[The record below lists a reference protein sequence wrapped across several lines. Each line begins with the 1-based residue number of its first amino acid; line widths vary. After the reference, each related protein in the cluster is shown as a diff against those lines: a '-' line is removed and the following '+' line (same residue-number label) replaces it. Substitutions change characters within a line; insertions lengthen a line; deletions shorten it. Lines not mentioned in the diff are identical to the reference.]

1 MTEAPAVSTLS
12 FVHPNARIHSS
23 VRVEPFCVVYDNVE
37 IGEGSVIGPHVTI
50 YPGARIGKNVK
61 IYPGAV
67 ISGEPQDLKYQG
79 EETFTEIGDN
89 TIIRECVTVNRGTT
103 WLGKTVVGSN
113 CLLMAYSHVAHDC
126 VIGNNCVIA
135 NNVNLAGH
143 IVIEDYVNIGGVTAV
158 QQFLRIGKYSF
169 VTGGS
174 LVRKD
179 VPPYIKVA
187 REPLQYAG
195 VNVVGL
201 RRRGFSD
208 EQIKNIEDVYRVIFV
223 KHTNVSKALDELV
236 NGALSSAERETIVT
250 FIKNSKDGIVKGFAS
265 HHGDAA

>member
-1 MTEAPAVSTLS
+1 MTEAPTSPMS
-12 FVHPNARIHSS
+12 FVHQGARVHPS
-23 VRVEPFCVVYDNVE
+23 VRVEPFAVIYDNVE

-50 YPGARIGKNVK
+50 YPGARIGKNVR

-79 EETFTEIGDN
+79 EETLTEIGDN
-89 TIIRECVTVNRGTT
+89 TVIRECVTVNRGTT

-113 CLLMAYSHVAHDC
+113 CLLMAYSHVAHDT
-126 VIGNNCVIA
+126 VIGNHCVLA

-179 VPPYIKVA
+179 VPPFIKVA

-201 RRRGFSD
+201 RRRGFSE
-208 EQIKNIEDVYRVIFV
+208 EQIKRIEDIYRIVFV
-223 KHTNVSKALDELV
+223 QHTNVGKALAELDNGKLISDERD
-236 NGALSSAERETIVT
+236 AIVS
-250 FIKNSKDGIVKGFAS
+250 FIKNSKDGIVKGIVGQA
-265 HHGDAA
+265 HGDTP

>member
-1 MTEAPAVSTLS
+1 M
-12 FVHPNARIHSS
+12 I
-23 VRVEPFCVVYDNVE
+23 YDNVE

-50 YPGARIGKNVK
+50 YPGARIGKNVR

-79 EETFTEIGDN
+79 EETLTEIGDN
-89 TIIRECVTVNRGTT
+89 TVIRECVTVNRGTT

-113 CLLMAYSHVAHDC
+113 CLLMAYSHVAHDT
-126 VIGNNCVIA
+126 VIGNHCVLA

-179 VPPYIKVA
+179 VPPFIKVA

-201 RRRGFSD
+201 RRRGFSE
-208 EQIKNIEDVYRVIFV
+208 EQIKRIEDIYRIVFV
-223 KHTNVSKALDELV
+223 QHTNVGKALAELENGKLLSDERD
-236 NGALSSAERETIVT
+236 AIVS
-250 FIKNSKDGIVKGFAS
+250 FIKNSKDGIVKGIVGQA
-265 HHGDAA
+265 HGDTP